1 MFVEK
6 LTNNINYST
15 KLEVFSTYNLIYNG
29 VQYSNNEVI
38 DMSDVNVI
46 SSVDK
51 EASERKTKL
60 LNVDTSCYE
69 DIIYNKKD
77 IAIELF
83 DEFDKQI
90 LSISDNIKR
99 NYLIKNV
106 VYRLGKKIIEIQVNQ
121 SDILILLHKN
131 IKQFDYDDK
140 LLIRKGYEKSSL
152 CYYVKVDKLENLN
165 YVIELIRNYYSYI
178 LESNINP
185 IDNLFNTLSFKINSI
200 NSNVTFHTTN
210 KGLVFRNK
218 RNFTILSKRK
228 YGIYVRLLYVEDN
241 NNILNIV
248 SRTNYDPLCRY
259 FKVLKEE
266 DIDIIMPYIIM
277 SYEISKYKSIDL
289 YYLEK
294 K

>member
-15 KLEVFSTYNLIYNG
+15 KLEVCSAYNLIYNG

-69 DIIYNKKD
+69 DITYNKKD

-106 VYRLGKKIIEIQVNQ
+106 VYRLGKKITEIQVDQ
-121 SDILILLHKN
+121 SDILISLHKN

-140 LLIRKGYEKSSL
+140 LLIRKDYEKSSL

-165 YVIELIRNYYSYI
+165 YAIELIRNYYSCI
-178 LESNINP
+178 SESNIDP
-185 IDNLFNTLSFKINSI
+185 IDNLFNALSFKINSI
-200 NSNVTFHTTN
+200 NSNVTSHTTN

-228 YGIYVRLLYVEDN
+228 YGIYVRLLDVEDN

-248 SRTNYDPLCRY
+248 SRTNYEPLCRY

>member
-1 MFVEK
+1 MF
-6 LTNNINYST
+6 
-15 KLEVFSTYNLIYNG
+15 
-29 VQYSNNEVI
+29 
-38 DMSDVNVI
+38 DVNVI
-46 SSVDK
+46 SSIDK
-51 EASERKTKL
+51 EESERKTKL

-106 VYRLGKKIIEIQVNQ
+106 VYRFGKKIIEIQVDQ
-121 SDILILLHKN
+121 SDILISLHKN

-140 LLIRKGYEKSSL
+140 LLIRKGYEKSSF
-152 CYYVKVDKLENLN
+152 CYYFKVDKLENLN

-178 LESNINP
+178 SESNIDS

-228 YGIYVRLLYVEDN
+228 YGIYVRLLDVEDN

-248 SRTNYDPLCRY
+248 SRTNYEPLCRY

>member
-1 MFVEK
+1 MLVEK

-15 KLEVFSTYNLIYNG
+15 KLEVCSTYNLIYNR

-69 DIIYNKKD
+69 YIIYNKKD
-77 IAIELF
+77 IDIELF

-106 VYRLGKKIIEIQVNQ
+106 VYRLGKKIIEIQVEQ
-121 SDILILLHKN
+121 SDILISLHKN

-178 LESNINP
+178 SESNIDS

-200 NSNVTFHTTN
+200 NSNVTSYTTN

-228 YGIYVRLLYVEDN
+228 YGIYVRLLDVEDN

-248 SRTNYDPLCRY
+248 SRTNYEPLCRY

-266 DIDIIMPYIIM
+266 NIDIIMPI
-277 SYEISKYKSIDL
+277 
-289 YYLEK
+289 YYNEL
-294 K
+294 